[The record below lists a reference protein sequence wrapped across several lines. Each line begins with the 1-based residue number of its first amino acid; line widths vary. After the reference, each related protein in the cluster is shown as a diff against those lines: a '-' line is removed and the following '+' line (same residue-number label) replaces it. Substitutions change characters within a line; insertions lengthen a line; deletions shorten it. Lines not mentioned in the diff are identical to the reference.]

1 MVKYMRSTKGASKA
15 RRDHINAEIRSL
27 RAMLP
32 ICADEHERLSYLHS
46 MSIIC
51 TFMRKSALLGGV
63 CQNSPDVSLP
73 QQDILHAL
81 AGFIVAFTKEG
92 KLLYV
97 SENVSQY
104 LGLSMVDV
112 LQGDTFYHMIDTQDV
127 EHVKDFLKEDHNV
140 SAERSFVCRMVT
152 SKAFRLQYGSC
163 CSVLVRGLFQ
173 GGRPDPALFVALC
186 TPTVNRL
193 RDVDYLNDYM
203 CFQTLH
209 KPDMSF
215 TDAPLSVF
223 FHLGFSSEELIGRSW
238 YGLLHPDDL
247 TVSAGLHK
255 TLEDDGDAEVQ
266 MVVRLQREDLAW
278 VWIYMRASME
288 GTRPVIGCKNHV
300 VSETE
305 ALYLKEKL
313 HSSASMSSSQGR
325 GHCLKRQSECETQTD
340 EPSTK
345 TRRTSENQHHH
356 THEEH
361 TSSLFCTPPYSPTS
375 SLSSDFLSEA
385 VDVLVRCE
393 GLDQLRSSQ
402 AFPLGALSLG
412 TQLYSDLPRDLHT
425 RVPDAHP
432 VPVDQPVPDACEG
445 QAECVLNP
453 VDLPSFLLPDSALL
467 TPECSPVAERH
478 FQYSETERDEIS
490 VLAHQIYSLASSFDA
505 YSAHISRVNTASC
518 WMRAPEPLLD
528 ERVMEGILRDL
539 DMVKENHLQSLHVR
553 TPLTVNTHNGCDI
566 NSELNQLNHCL
577 YGDIREDVLT
587 EESMY

>member
-1 MVKYMRSTKGASKA
+1 MVKSMRSTKGASKA

-51 TFMRKSALLGGV
+51 TFMRKCALLAGV
-63 CQNSPDVSLP
+63 CENSADVSLP

-112 LQGDTFYHMIDTQDV
+112 LQGDTFYDMIDTQDV
-127 EHVKDFLKEDHNV
+127 EHVKDFLKEEPNV
-140 SAERSFVCRMVT
+140 SAERSLVCRMVT
-152 SKAFRLQYGSC
+152 SKAFRLQYGSS
-163 CSVLVRGLFQ
+163 CSVLVRGRFQ
-173 GGRPDPALFVALC
+173 GGRPNPALFVALC

-193 RDVDYLNDYM
+193 RDVDYLSDYM

-215 TDAPLSVF
+215 TYAPHSVF

-238 YGLLHPDDL
+238 YRLLHPDDL

-255 TLEDDGDAEVQ
+255 RLEDDGDTEVQ

-278 VWIYMRASME
+278 VWIYVRVGME
-288 GTRPVIGCKNHV
+288 GARRVIGCKNHV
-300 VSETE
+300 IGETE
-305 ALYLKEKL
+305 AIYLKEKL
-313 HSSASMSSSQGR
+313 YSRASMSSSRRPGR
-325 GHCLKRQSECETQTD
+325 CLKRQSECETQTH
-340 EPSTK
+340 EPRTK
-345 TRRTSENQHHH
+345 TRRTSEIKRHY

-375 SLSSDFLSEA
+375 SLASDFLSEA
-385 VDVLVRCE
+385 YRAVDVLVGCE
-393 GLDQLRSSQ
+393 GLDQ
-402 AFPLGALSLG
+402 FPLGALSLG
-412 TQLYSDLPRDLHT
+412 SQLFSDPPRDLHT
-425 RVPDAHP
+425 RVPDAHL
-432 VPVDQPVPDACEG
+432 VPVYRS
-445 QAECVLNP
+445 ECALHP
-453 VDLPSFLLPDSALL
+453 EDLRSFLLPHGALL
-467 TPECSPVAERH
+467 TPESSPVSERR

-490 VLAHQIYSLASSFDA
+490 VLARQIYSLASSFDA
-505 YSAHISRVNTASC
+505 YSSHISRANGASC
-518 WMRAPEPLLD
+518 WLHAPEPLLD
-528 ERVMEGILRDL
+528 QGIIEGILRDL
-539 DMVKENHLQSLHVR
+539 DVVKENHVQSLPVR
-553 TPLTVNTHNGCDI
+553 TPLTVNTHDCCDI
-566 NSELNQLNHCL
+566 NSELNQLNRCL
-577 YGDIREDVLT
+577 YGDIREDVLA